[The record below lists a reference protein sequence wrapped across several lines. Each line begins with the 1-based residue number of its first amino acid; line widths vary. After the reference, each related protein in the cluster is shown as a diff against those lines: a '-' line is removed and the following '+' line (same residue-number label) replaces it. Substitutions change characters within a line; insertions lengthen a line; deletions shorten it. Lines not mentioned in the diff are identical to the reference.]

1 MLRLKLVPE
10 KTAIDFMSATTITT
24 MVSAL
29 LILASI
35 GLFMI
40 KGLNLGIDFKGGI
53 LIEARAEQPADIADL
68 RTSLGGLGLG
78 EIAIQSFGRD
88 TDILVR
94 IQRQEG
100 DESAQIQAI
109 ENVTTALGEQ
119 FQIRRTEFVGPT
131 IGAELAQKGIMA
143 VLCALGAIMVYI
155 WFRFEWQ
162 FSIAAIIALSHDVI
176 STVGLFTL
184 TGFEFNLATVAAVLT
199 IAGYSINDTVVL
211 FDRVRENL
219 RKFKSWKQQDIL
231 NKSVNETLSRTIMT
245 SVTTALA
252 LIAIILF
259 GGAVLRDFAIAML
272 WGVVIGTYSSIF
284 IAIAMI
290 NRFDLKK
297 AQNETH
303 NISVPE
309 YEREQDGA

>member
-303 NISVPE
+303 DISVPE

>member
-176 STVGLFTL
+176 STVGLFAL

-219 RKFKSWKQQDIL
+219 RKFKSWNQQDIL

-303 NISVPE
+303 DISVPE